1 MRKKPRYFGVAVGV
15 SMVNDLEQ
23 WWEGLL
29 TPGGTLPKGGNIEFY
44 EWESVILNSMNGKGR
59 LSVRR
64 THISSLYSQ
73 LCR

>member
-1 MRKKPRYFGVAVGV
+1 MRKNPRYFGVAVGV

-44 EWESVILNSMNGKGR
+44 EWER
-59 LSVRR
+59 
-64 THISSLYSQ
+64 Q
-73 LCR
+73 AECP